1 MIRSLANKIF
11 MWHTDGSISLPFPF
25 AAIFT
30 RRRAG
35 EDQTQILQ
43 MGLLNGEEI

>member
-11 MWHTDGSISLPFPF
+11 MWHADGSISPLPHP
-25 AAIFT
+25 AIFT
-30 RRRAG
+30 PRRVG